1 MRTVIID
8 DEPDAVDSL
17 ELIIEDF
24 LPNLELIN
32 TFTDSQKALK
42 KLPLIKPDLVFLDI
56 NMPGLNGF
64 ELLEQLGGNI
74 GFNVIF
80 TTAYDEY
87 AIKAFKFGAAN
98 YLLKPIDIDD
108 LIAAVNRLT
117 KLKNNRNIE
126 KTLSHYRQNDNN
138 KIAIAS
144 VDGVHY
150 LKAEEIVYLLAER
163 TITKVVLKNK
173 KEIVVKK
180 SLKDFENKL
189 PNFFF
194 RIHNSYA
201 INVYNVKK
209 LIKSDTWNVEMD
221 NSEILPI
228 SRRRRAEFVEI
239 MDQIAGDSIT

>member
-201 INVYNVKK
+201 INVYYVKK